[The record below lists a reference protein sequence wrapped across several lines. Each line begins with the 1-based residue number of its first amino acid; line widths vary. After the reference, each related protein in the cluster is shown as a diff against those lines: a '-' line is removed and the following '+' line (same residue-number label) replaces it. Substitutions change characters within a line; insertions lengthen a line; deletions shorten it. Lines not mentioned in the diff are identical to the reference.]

1 MKNYID
7 LCYDILAHGIDI
19 GTDRTG
25 TGTRSV
31 YGRML
36 KFNLSDG
43 FPLVTVKRTYWKGV
57 VEELLWFLRGETNIK
72 SLQARNV
79 HIWDEWA
86 TEEGELGPVYGSQWR
101 NYEGIDQIAECVR
114 LLKTEPYS
122 RRNLVLAWN
131 PPLLPTPKLSPK
143 ENVMAGFQALP
154 PCHTMFQ
161 VNVDGEGFLHL
172 QLYQRSADVF
182 LGVPFNI
189 ASYSLLL
196 MMLAHHTG
204 YKPGTFT
211 WFGGDC
217 HLYKNHFE
225 QTKEMLNR
233 MPKQRPTVRLN
244 YPKETNLW
252 DVKFEDIELVG
263 YECHP
268 AIKGEVSV

>member
-31 YGRML
+31 YGKAM
-36 KFNLSDG
+36 KFDLRDG

-72 SLQARNV
+72 SLQERNV

-101 NYEGIDQIAECVR
+101 DYEGIDQIAECVN

-122 RRNLVLAWN
+122 RRNLVSAWN

-143 ENVMAGFQALP
+143 ENARVGLQALP

-172 QLYQRSADVF
+172 QMYQRSADVF

-204 YKPGTFT
+204 HEPGVFT

-217 HLYKNHFE
+217 HLYKNHLE

-233 MPKQRPTVRLN
+233 MPKPRPTVRLN

-252 DVKFEDIELVG
+252 DVKFDDIELVG
-263 YECHP
+263 YESHP
-268 AIKGEVSV
+268 AIKGEVAV